1 MKAVFPAFDGFA
13 LTASHSGQSEDID
26 TKRLLDVALAGILVV
41 LLSPILALVSLA
53 INAQVKTG
61 LYDVLTGS
69 VPLNQAL
76 AKDPRGETYLLATPK
91 RPKNAV
97 TMFQSRPMER
107 LVSVLRG
114 GADFVVIDC
123 GPVGQGSN
131 APVIARLADATVLVS
146 KRQALQS
153 PLIAKA
159 AQVLESAKA
168 APLGIVITK

>member
-1 MKAVFPAFDGFA
+1 MSRQQTSEAVMKAVFPAFDGFA

-53 INAQVKTG
+53 IMLDSAGPLVFCQMRTG
-61 LYDVLTGS
+61 LNGKKFGILKFRSMHV
-69 VPLNQAL
+69 
-76 AKDPRGETYLLATPK
+76 
-91 RPKNAV
+91 
-97 TMFQSRPMER
+97 MED
-107 LVSVLRG
+107 